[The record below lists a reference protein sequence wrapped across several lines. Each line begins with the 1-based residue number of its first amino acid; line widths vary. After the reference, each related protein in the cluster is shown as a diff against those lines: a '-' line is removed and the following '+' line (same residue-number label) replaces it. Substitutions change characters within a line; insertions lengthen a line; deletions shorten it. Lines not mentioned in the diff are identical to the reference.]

1 MKIGHLT
8 QIMKC
13 KLLQSVMLCSKPE
26 HNGAQKQLRKFMLLK
41 LEWRETSSFFIPLTI
56 INIINDYYFGHT
68 QKTEGMKQDKDSI
81 RKPWQSDKGTFRWVW
96 VQHTEG
102 EVHMRR
108 KHPSLEWQ
116 LGQEWIT
123 SLHPSKQKGIK
134 QHPTQHLLMK
144 W

>member
-1 MKIGHLT
+1 MLQTWT
-8 QIMKC
+8 QWGTKA
-13 KLLQSVMLCSKPE
+13 
-26 HNGAQKQLRKFMLLK
+26 GWKFMLLK

-102 EVHMRR
+102 KVHMRR

-134 QHPTQHLLMK
+134 QHPTQHPNRQSAPLASHVNVPS